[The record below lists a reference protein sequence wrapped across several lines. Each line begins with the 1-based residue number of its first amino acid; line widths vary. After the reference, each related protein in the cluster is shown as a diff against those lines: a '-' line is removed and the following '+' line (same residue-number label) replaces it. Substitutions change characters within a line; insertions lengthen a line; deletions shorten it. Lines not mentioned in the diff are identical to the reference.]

1 MIVMYRIAQQDI
13 ITTSQAEAIDH
24 LFRDRWRALLSVD
37 DAVVGVMDALEELQ
51 VLENTCAP
59 QMKTSRRHICSLALE
74 IRSALQL
81 SFGSGLLLLVHR
93 HVFHI
98 GPRL

>member
-1 MIVMYRIAQQDI
+1 MYRIAQQDI

-59 QMKTSRRHICSLALE
+59 QMKTSRHIYLFSGSRNTFRAPAELW
-74 IRSALQL
+74 
-81 SFGSGLLLLVHR
+81 FGAVAAVHR

>member
-1 MIVMYRIAQQDI
+1 MYRIAQQDI

-51 VLENTCAP
+51 VLQNTCAP
-59 QMKTSRRHICSLALE
+59 QMKTSRTHLANVAPQMKTSGTFVLWLSKYVP
-74 IRSALQL
+74 RS
-81 SFGSGLLLLVHR
+81 S
-93 HVFHI
+93 
-98 GPRL
+98 